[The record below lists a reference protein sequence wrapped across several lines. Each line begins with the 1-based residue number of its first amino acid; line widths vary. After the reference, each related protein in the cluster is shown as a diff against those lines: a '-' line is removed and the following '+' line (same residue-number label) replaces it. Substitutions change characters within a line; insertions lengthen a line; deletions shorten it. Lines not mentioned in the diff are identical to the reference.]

1 MAGNVLPIAD
11 GASSISTLLQ
21 AHREQILEVARRHH
35 AVNVRVFGS
44 VARGEST
51 ATSDIDFLVDFEVGS
66 SLFDVLHLTD
76 DLRDLL
82 GCEVDVVSAGGL
94 KPRDSRIR
102 SEAAAL

>member
-1 MAGNVLPIAD
+1 MAGNVLPITDAGSNLGD
-11 GASSISTLLQ
+11 LL
-21 AHREQILEVARRHH
+21 HERRDQIMEIARRHH

-51 ATSDIDFLVDFEVGS
+51 AGSAVDFLVDFEAGS
-66 SLFDVLHLTD
+66 SLFDVLYLTD
-76 DLRDLL
+76 ELRDLL

-94 KPRDSRIR
+94 KPRDRHIR